1 MKYLIMFVSF
11 IIMTG
16 SALAS
21 SSTKHYTSMGDWHL
35 FITPDVKLCSGILA
49 SSQGTNIGIGISQ
62 NGYRFSIVDGNFI
75 PNQLYVVYSYTGSG
89 KEYVLRGVAVSNK
102 QIVFNVSADF
112 ISDLASEYI
121 INLGQYGTANL
132 SNSANVIRELTYCS
146 NNL

>member
-11 IIMTG
+11 IMMIG

-21 SSTKHYTSMGDWHL
+21 SPTKQYTTIGDWYL
-35 FITPDVKLCSGILA
+35 FMNSDMKICSGILI
-49 SSQGTNIGIGISQ
+49 SSQGTNIGIGIGQ
-62 NGYRFSIVDGNFI
+62 NDYRFSIVNGNFI

-102 QIVFNVSADF
+102 QIVFSVSADF
-112 ISDLASEYI
+112 IGDLASEYI

-132 SNSANVIRELTYCS
+132 TNSANVIRELTYCS